1 MSRYIVR
8 MSPGRGTLST
18 QASYIS
24 WQLPVRMCEVSVSQG
39 FEGAVASHDSQV
51 PLYLDLVSQL
61 NEYLELKR
69 PSLDDLVHFLTVRT
83 LQPWNA
89 ERIFISRIDRDGV
102 FRDFS
107 FFGFPIDDAAQWK
120 EVHITDR
127 VPMADAARSATIV
140 VADEDRLTAA
150 YKALVNFHDQWV
162 GRIIVDVPIIK
173 GGVSIGVMGIV
184 FTGKI
189 PSDESFLP
197 FLRSLA
203 TCIVFAMDDTRRKV
217 ALKRTL
223 GPKNELTDRQKKIL
237 EMMAQGLTNAVMA
250 SRLGFSESL
259 IRQETVK
266 IYRNL
271 NVNNRQEA
279 SAVYEEQ
286 QK

>member
-1 MSRYIVR
+1 
-8 MSPGRGTLST
+8 MSPTRGTLT
-18 QASYIS
+18 
-24 WQLPVRMCEVSVSQG
+24 
-39 FEGAVASHDSQV
+39 AVATSSKWQSKLRICGGSVNQNFDRASSAHDSDV
-51 PLYLDLVSQL
+51 SLYLDLISQL

-69 PSLDDLVHFLTVRT
+69 PSLDDLVHFLTART

-89 ERIFISRIDRDGV
+89 ERVFISRIDRDGV

-127 VPMADAARSATIV
+127 VPMADAARSASIV
-140 VADEDRLTAA
+140 IADEERLLAV
-150 YKALVNFHDQWV
+150 YKSLVKFHEQWV
-162 GRIIVDVPIIK
+162 GRVIVDVPIIK

-184 FTGKI
+184 FIGKI

-197 FLRSLA
+197 FLRSVA
-203 TCIVFAMDDTRRKV
+203 SCIVFAMDDTRRKI

-223 GPKNELTDRQKKIL
+223 GPKSELTDRQKNIL

-266 IYRNL
+266 IFRNL
-271 NVNNRQEA
+271 NVNNRHEA
-279 SAVYEEQ
+279 SAIYQEQ
-286 QK
+286 SKLSLDS

>member
-1 MSRYIVR
+1 VNQEFDR
-8 MSPGRGTLST
+8 
-18 QASYIS
+18 AS
-24 WQLPVRMCEVSVSQG
+24 
-39 FEGAVASHDSQV
+39 AAHDSEAS
-51 PLYLDLVSQL
+51 LYLDLISQL

-89 ERIFISRIDRDGV
+89 ERVFISRIDRDGV

-107 FFGFPIDDAAQWK
+107 FFGFPIDDASQWK

-127 VPMADAARSATIV
+127 VPMADAARSASIV
-140 VADEDRLTAA
+140 IADEERLLAV
-150 YKALVNFHDQWV
+150 YKSLVKFHEQWV
-162 GRIIVDVPIIK
+162 GRVIVDVPIIK

-184 FTGKI
+184 FIGKI

-197 FLRSLA
+197 FLRSVA
-203 TCIVFAMDDTRRKV
+203 TCIVFAMDDTRRKI

-223 GPKNELTDRQKKIL
+223 GPKSELTDRQKNIL

-271 NVNNRQEA
+271 NVNNRHEA
-279 SAVYEEQ
+279 SAIYQEQ
-286 QK
+286 SKLSLDS